1 MEKNP
6 KRTIP
11 INIIEYVVNK
21 IANSSEDSFG
31 MLMGLIHKKYIKGK
45 IHVEKQI
52 LILKKDAAFP
62 VLEYEPYAE

>member
-1 MEKNP
+1 
-6 KRTIP
+6 
-11 INIIEYVVNK
+11 
-21 IANSSEDSFG
+21 
-31 MLMGLIHKKYIKGK
+31 MLMGLINKKYIKGK